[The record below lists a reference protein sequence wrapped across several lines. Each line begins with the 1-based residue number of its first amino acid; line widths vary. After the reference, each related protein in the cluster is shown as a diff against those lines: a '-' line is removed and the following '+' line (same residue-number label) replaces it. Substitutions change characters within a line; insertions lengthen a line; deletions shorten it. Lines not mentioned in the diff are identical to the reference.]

1 MSTIIT
7 KIRGIDDVARELNAF
22 PEQAERAEQRATRK
36 TIKWAERLLRR
47 ELALAHEIPFKSIRE
62 ARRVQSNRKAIW
74 LGYDP
79 VKAGAAGK
87 LEQLEGGA
95 MAGRYY
101 FESAFMARLRGG
113 HESIFKRKPPLERWS
128 QGRPDTWQPN
138 LPIQEQKVKLAKAE
152 AVAEREAEK
161 IESRFFQTLR
171 QELNYEM
178 NVRGSR

>member
-1 MSTIIT
+1 MSTIVTEI
-7 KIRGIDDVARELNAF
+7 KGIDGVARELNAF

-36 TIKWAERLLRR
+36 TIKWAERMLRR

-79 VKAGAAGK
+79 VKAAYVGK

-101 FESAFMARLRGG
+101 FESAFMASLRSG
-113 HESIFKRKPPLERWS
+113 HESIFKRRPHLDKHSR
-128 QGRPDTWQPN
+128 GRPTHWKPN
-138 LPIQEQKVKLAKAE
+138 LSVDEQEVALTKAE
-152 AVAEREAEK
+152 AVAAREAEK